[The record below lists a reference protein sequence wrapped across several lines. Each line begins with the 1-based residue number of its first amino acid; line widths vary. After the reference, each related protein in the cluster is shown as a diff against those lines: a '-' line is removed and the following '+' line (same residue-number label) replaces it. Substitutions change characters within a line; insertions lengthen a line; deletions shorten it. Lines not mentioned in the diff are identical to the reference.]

1 MTDCAKLALGT
12 AQWGLAYGVANVT
25 GRPTAETVD
34 RMLRSAAQAGAGML
48 DTARAY
54 GEAERIVGESVEA
67 RGFAIV
73 TKTDPNAIASLRE
86 AENAIAASLA
96 ALRRDRVHAIL
107 VHHGDRMHAE
117 DVQWLALR
125 RARQHGIAS
134 RIGVSVYHPEAL
146 RRLLDRLDIEIVQIP
161 ASLYDRRFERCGLLD
176 ELARRGI
183 EVHVRSIFLQG
194 LILVAPEGL
203 PGPFAGLCGHQR
215 RLHAYLATRGQTPLE
230 GALGHALADERIT
243 RVVIGAESDAQL
255 GEILAAAAR
264 GTSAYRLAG
273 TDDFA
278 LDDEGV
284 ILPFNWPANLRIA
297 QAGPSTQ
304 GKTA

>member
-67 RGFAIV
+67 REFAIV
-73 TKTDPNAIASLRE
+73 TKTDPNAIASLNE

-117 DVQWLALR
+117 DVQWIALM

-161 ASLYDRRFERCGLLD
+161 ASLYDRRFERSGLLD
-176 ELARRGI
+176 ELARRRI
-183 EVHVRSIFLQG
+183 EVHARSIFLQG

-203 PGPFAGLCGHQR
+203 PGPFAELCGHQR
-215 RLHAYLATRGQTPLE
+215 RLHAHLATRGLTPLE

-264 GTSAYRLAG
+264 GTNAYRLAG